1 MIEVALAG
9 GIGQGQGNQE
19 RGGGDVVCAMSSHES
34 WRTPGH
40 EPRLVNHAVIRLALP
55 SVCDLTMDSAFVAP
69 ERYVKLM
76 VYLCRTVPNRQQSV
90 ALTVFV
96 ANRKIRNI

>member
-9 GIGQGQGNQE
+9 GIGEGQGNQE
-19 RGGGDVVCAMSSHES
+19 GEGACAFHAACVQCRHTSLGAHLA
-34 WRTPGH
+34 TNQ
-40 EPRLVNHAVIRLALP
+40 EPFRDQARSALG

-76 VYLCRTVPNRQQSV
+76 VYLCRRLDS
-90 ALTVFV
+90 F
-96 ANRKIRNI
+96 RGKS